1 MATSLGDLGQVHA
14 DGGELARAEACYQE
28 ARAIAHDLALPRA
41 EADAWG
47 RLALVSLATGTLSAA
62 RRRAERGRALS
73 GDPGAREP
81 EARALLALGIAALAD
96 GDPPEAL
103 TCLRAAWQRA
113 GETRPGF
120 APRIRAWLGAAEN
133 AAGRDGTGNLA
144 LARASGE
151 RNVVALCDAL
161 EGRPSPD
168 LLHARLARK
177 VRSGRTG
184 LPE

>member
-1 MATSLGDLGQVHA
+1 VATSLGDLGQVHA

-113 GETRPGF
+113 GETGPGF